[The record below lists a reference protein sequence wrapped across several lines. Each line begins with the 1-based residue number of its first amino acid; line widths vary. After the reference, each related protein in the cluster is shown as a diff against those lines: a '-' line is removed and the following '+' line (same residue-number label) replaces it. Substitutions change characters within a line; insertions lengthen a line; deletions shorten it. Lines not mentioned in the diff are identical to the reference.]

1 MKKLIVSAIL
11 GLLILVGATS
21 QTASAQMSDSQ
32 IRAAIENTSKELPM
46 KISESITWESMRL
59 LDDGVI
65 EYAYSFDPTQFGVD
79 IRTFAQALNDVSSEQ
94 MLEMLGEEFKNMAYT
109 LGRNIQIIYK
119 YPDGT
124 RSTKRV
130 YIN

>member
-1 MKKLIVSAIL
+1 
-11 GLLILVGATS
+11 
-21 QTASAQMSDSQ
+21 
-32 IRAAIENTSKELPM
+32 M

-65 EYAYSFDPTQFGVD
+65 EYAYFFDPTPFGVD
-79 IRTFAQALNDVSSEQ
+79 IRTFAQAINDVTSEQ

-109 LGRNIQIIYK
+109 LGRDIQIIYK
-119 YPDGT
+119 CPDGT

-130 YIN
+130 YIK